1 MTNEWQ
7 SHKVTNLTSLITVN
21 ANRLEVLEKYSRGR
35 DLTDEE
41 IQEYE
46 LCHSV
51 LKKAANAL
59 TVKLAY

>member
-7 SHKVTNLTSLITVN
+7 SHKVGNLTSLITVN
-21 ANRLEVLEKYSRGR
+21 ANRLEVLEKYSRSR